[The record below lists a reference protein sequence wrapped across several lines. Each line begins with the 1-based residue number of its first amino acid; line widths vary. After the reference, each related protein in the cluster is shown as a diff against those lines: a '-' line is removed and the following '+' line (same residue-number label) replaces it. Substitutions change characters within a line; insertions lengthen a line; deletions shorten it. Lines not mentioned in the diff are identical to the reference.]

1 MGSSRRF
8 CSSSSDECRAGQSG
22 SPCRRGSALVDGPCL
37 TASKLSRSHED
48 GPAGRCPTSFMSVMG
63 SRAAIRPIRS
73 SSCQRVKTSSSC
85 ESLCSRVL
93 TTALYQSH
101 AWSRTSGEL
110 ASCAFFVQVV
120 QDEYVDRPAGQRS
133 VAADAQQP
141 ASGADQF
148 ELLGRAQS
156 AAILGGRA
164 FEAGSGENAP
174 VSGCVHEPL
183 NLPVEP

>member
-22 SPCRRGSALVDGPCL
+22 SPCRRGSALVGGPCL

-110 ASCAFFVQVV
+110 ASCAFL
-120 QDEYVDRPAGQRS
+120 YRSSRMNTSTGRPVSAPS
-133 VAADAQQP
+133 QP

-174 VSGCVHEPL
+174 ISGCVHEPL

>member
-1 MGSSRRF
+1 VPGRPERLALSARVGARGRALFDRLEIESEPRGRPGRSLPDFVYVRYGLPGGDPADQVVLVPAREDEQFLRVVVQPGFDDGVVPVPRVVADERRVGLL
-8 CSSSSDECRAGQSG
+8 R
-22 SPCRRGSALVDGPCL
+22 
-37 TASKLSRSHED
+37 
-48 GPAGRCPTSFMSVMG
+48 
-63 SRAAIRPIRS
+63 I
-73 SSCQRVKTSSSC
+73 
-85 ESLCSRVL
+85 
-93 TTALYQSH
+93 
-101 AWSRTSGEL
+101 
-110 ASCAFFVQVV
+110 FVQVV

-174 VSGCVHEPL
+174 ISGCVHEPL

>member
-22 SPCRRGSALVDGPCL
+22 SPCRRGSALVGGPCL

-48 GPAGRCPTSFMSVMG
+48 GPGRSLPDFVYVRYG
-63 SRAAIRPIRS
+63 LPGGDPADQVVLVPAREDE
-73 SSCQRVKTSSSC
+73 QFLRVVVQPGFDDGVVPVP
-85 ESLCSRVL
+85 RVVADERRVGL
-93 TTALYQSH
+93 L
-101 AWSRTSGEL
+101 RI
-110 ASCAFFVQVV
+110 FVQVV

>member
-22 SPCRRGSALVDGPCL
+22 SPCRRGSALVGGPCL

-101 AWSRTSGEL
+101 AWSRTSREL
-110 ASCAFFVQVV
+110 ALSAHFCTGRPGRMR
-120 QDEYVDRPAGQRS
+120 RPAGRS
-133 VAADAQQP
+133 A
-141 ASGADQF
+141 
-148 ELLGRAQS
+148 LRRGRRS
-156 AAILGGRA
+156 AARLGSPTSSNSSAVRRVPRSLAEERLRRVRGKR
-164 FEAGSGENAP
+164 SGKRMRP
-174 VSGCVHEPL
+174 
-183 NLPVEP
+183 

>member
-22 SPCRRGSALVDGPCL
+22 SPCRRGSALVGGPCL

-110 ASCAFFVQVV
+110 ASCAFL
-120 QDEYVDRPAGQRS
+120 YRS
-133 VAADAQQP
+133 
-141 ASGADQF
+141 SRMNTST
-148 ELLGRAQS
+148 GR
-156 AAILGGRA
+156 
-164 FEAGSGENAP
+164 P
-174 VSGCVHEPL
+174 VSAPSRPTLSSPPREPTSSNSSAVRRVPRSL
-183 NLPVEP
+183 AEERLRRVRGKRSGKRMRP

>member
-22 SPCRRGSALVDGPCL
+22 SPDQVVLVPACEDEQFLRVVVQPGFDDGVVPVPRVVADERRVGLL
-37 TASKLSRSHED
+37 R
-48 GPAGRCPTSFMSVMG
+48 
-63 SRAAIRPIRS
+63 I
-73 SSCQRVKTSSSC
+73 
-85 ESLCSRVL
+85 
-93 TTALYQSH
+93 
-101 AWSRTSGEL
+101 
-110 ASCAFFVQVV
+110 FVQVV

-174 VSGCVHEPL
+174 V

>member
-22 SPCRRGSALVDGPCL
+22 SPCRRGSALVGGPCL

-73 SSCQRVKTSSSC
+73 SSCPAREDEQFLRVVVQPGFDDGVVPVP
-85 ESLCSRVL
+85 RVVADERRVGL
-93 TTALYQSH
+93 L
-101 AWSRTSGEL
+101 RI
-110 ASCAFFVQVV
+110 FVQVV